1 MKKGRLTL
9 VQQYVIN
16 NLINNEHLVIDDI
29 LSAISTACSEEKL
42 NDILSILIS
51 RIKYKETKEI
61 DETFSELANIKGL
74 TTQSMIEV
82 SLEIPE
88 TLREINNRERVELVQ
103 IIKSNTSLSLRDSKE
118 FADLVRRVVTLK
130 YSEVIK
136 LREALQRYGIKVP
149 IVRQLT

>member
-1 MKKGRLTL
+1 MNKGKFTL
-9 VQQYVIN
+9 VQQYVIDS
-16 NLINNEHLVIDDI
+16 LISNEHLVIDDI
-29 LSAISTACSEEKL
+29 LSAISKACSEEKR
-42 NDILSILIS
+42 NEILSILIS
-51 RIKYKETKEI
+51 KIKNQEI

-74 TTQSMIEV
+74 TTQSMVEI

-88 TLREINNRERVELVQ
+88 TLCEINKRVELVQ
-103 IIKSNTSLSLRDSKE
+103 IIRSNTSLSLRDSKE
-118 FADLVRRVVTLK
+118 FAELVRRVVTLK

>member
-51 RIKYKETKEI
+51 RIKYKEIKEI
-61 DETFSELANIKGL
+61 DETFSELANIKDL
-74 TTQSMIEV
+74 TTQSMVEV

-88 TLREINNRERVELVQ
+88 TLCEINNRERVELVR

>member
-1 MKKGRLTL
+1 MKKGRFTL

-16 NLINNEHLVIDDI
+16 NLINNEHIVIGDI

-51 RIKYKETKEI
+51 RIKYKEIKEI
-61 DETFSELANIKGL
+61 DETFSKLANVEGL
-74 TTQSMIEV
+74 TTQSIVEV
-82 SLEIPE
+82 SLEIPK
-88 TLREINNRERVELVQ
+88 TLCEINKRVELVQ
-103 IIKSNTSLSLRDSKE
+103 IIRSNTSLSLRDSKE

-136 LREALQRYGIKVP
+136 LREALKGYGIKVP